1 MDEPIESRFPHRVGE
16 PISLDQM
23 YNLFTT
29 GVVGTKEFRN
39 WLAKIDPFFSEVRDS
54 DVDNE
59 IDRIARERS
68 AERQQSQIQED
79 A

>member
-1 MDEPIESRFPHRVGE
+1 METPETQFPHRGLGG
-16 PISLDQM
+16 PITLDQM

-39 WLAKIDPFFSEVRDS
+39 WLAAIDPTFAEVRDA

-68 AERQQSQIQED
+68 AERHSQESD
-79 A
+79 GA